1 MGLEGFGAMK
11 DVMWWIAGASS
22 VAVAAYFLGLI
33 T

>member
-1 MGLEGFGAMK
+1 MK

-22 VAVAAYFLGLI
+22 VVVAAYFLGLI